1 EPSRTPRS
9 PARGVPP
16 MERLSSF
23 VLTHRRWIFAFWLVM
38 FIAGIA
44 AAGAVPNRLSYD
56 FSLPGQQ
63 GYETEKKIIESYDG
77 ANAQVA
83 YNAQLKE
90 HGFTGGLT
98 GYAQL
103 ASGGGDNSGPSVLEE
118 TMLGALGALAVLV
131 FVFASLLALVPL
143 LIAAVSILT
152 TFLIVLLLTVF
163 T

>member
-1 EPSRTPRS
+1 
-9 PARGVPP
+9 

-23 VLTHRRWIFAFWLVM
+23 ALTHRRWIFAFWIVM

-83 YNAQLKE
+83 YIPVITVPEGQTVE
-90 HGFTGGLT
+90 GSSCRG
-98 GYAQL
+98 
-103 ASGGGDNSGPSVLEE
+103 ASGLRRAPQDPHAAGRGL
-118 TMLGALGALAVLV
+118 LAVQGQGLHHR
-131 FVFASLLALVPL
+131 
-143 LIAAVSILT
+143 
-152 TFLIVLLLTVF
+152 
-163 T
+163 